1 MIRNLQKEGNVFSL
15 TALIK
20 RAYSMPT
27 FTRARTRSCKMH
39 SLLKSARAFAHVR
52 SGRVRFWCLADRP
65 ATCRPCTSCTCTRKH
80 KSTHPCSC
88 TVRLGAILVSRK
100 RPSNLQALYSSM
112 PGGKSQETPAEEE
125 QLQQKS
131 QKRPRVDGDR
141 ELLSS
146 NKLMRTGG
154 SSSNLAAPHGGGEE
168 SSTSET
174 GEEGEDGGEAAMSE
188 KQQVGRAFLCVS
200 PDRF

>member
-1 MIRNLQKEGNVFSL
+1 
-15 TALIK
+15 
-20 RAYSMPT
+20 
-27 FTRARTRSCKMH
+27 
-39 SLLKSARAFAHVR
+39 
-52 SGRVRFWCLADRP
+52 
-65 ATCRPCTSCTCTRKH
+65 
-80 KSTHPCSC
+80 
-88 TVRLGAILVSRK
+88 
-100 RPSNLQALYSSM
+100 M